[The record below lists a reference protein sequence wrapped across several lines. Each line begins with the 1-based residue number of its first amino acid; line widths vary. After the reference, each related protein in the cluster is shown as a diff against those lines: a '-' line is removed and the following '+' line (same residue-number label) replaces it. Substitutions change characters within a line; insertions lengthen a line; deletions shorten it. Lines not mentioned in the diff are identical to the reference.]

1 MGSVLQ
7 PLANATGLAPVELAL
22 LLGLLLG
29 AIVGWTLRGTRAT
42 GDGGPIARVPAP
54 PAPVAFP
61 PRGVVTTSI
70 SVLGEDGSRE
80 VDALI
85 GGGRTIDA
93 IKRVREL
100 TGLGLKEAKEFV
112 EALQRARG

>member
-7 PLANATGLAPVELAL
+7 PLANATGLAPVDLAL

-29 AIVGWTLRGTRAT
+29 GIVGWALRGTRAT
-42 GDGGPIARVPAP
+42 GDTVARVPAP

-61 PRGVVTTSI
+61 QRGVHTTSV
-70 SVLGEDGSRE
+70 SVLGEEGSRE
-80 VDALI
+80 VDALLAS
-85 GGGRTIDA
+85 GKTIEA

-100 TGLGLKEAKEFV
+100 TGLGLKEAKDFI

>member
-1 MGSVLQ
+1 MGSALQ
-7 PLANATGLAPVELAL
+7 PLANATGLTPVDLAL

-42 GDGGPIARVPAP
+42 GDDGPVARVPAP

-61 PRGVVTTSI
+61 ARGVHTTSV
-70 SVLGEDGSRE
+70 SVLGEEGSRE
-80 VDALI
+80 VDALLANGKSI
-85 GGGRTIDA
+85 EA

-100 TGLGLKEAKEFV
+100 TGLGLKEAKDFID
-112 EALQRARG
+112 ALRRTSR